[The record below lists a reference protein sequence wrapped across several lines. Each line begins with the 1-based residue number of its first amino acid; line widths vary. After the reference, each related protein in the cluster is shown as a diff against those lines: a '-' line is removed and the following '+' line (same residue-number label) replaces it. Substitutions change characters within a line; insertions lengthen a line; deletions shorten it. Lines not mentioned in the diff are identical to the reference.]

1 MKLHGI
7 LLLAAMV
14 ASLPAQPAPT
24 PISIPATTN
33 LLAQLSPEHPRLL
46 VSRQDWVRLK
56 GEIDT
61 KQLKEWHTKLH
72 ARAERILVE
81 GPSRYEIQDGLRLLS
96 TSRRVVDRVEKG
108 SRTNVDSELGTGKR
122 TAMG

>member
-1 MKLHGI
+1 
-7 LLLAAMV
+7 MV

-33 LLAQLSPEHPRLL
+33 LLAQLSPGHPRLL

-122 TAMG
+122 TAMS